1 VVYVQIATSRRAAVR
16 CGATTGHECRTVRFV
31 DGNQMRLSLSN
42 TVAEGVEVQY
52 RPNRQVITVIARN
65 TSRGKIFNLTSAELV
80 DLVQDPR
87 LQLPKF

>member
-1 VVYVQIATSRRAAVR
+1 MEAAR
-16 CGATTGHECRTVRFV
+16 PHGWPAGTREMGTCQTARFT
-31 DGNQMRLSLSN
+31 DGNQMRLSLSH

-52 RPNRQVITVIARN
+52 RPNRQVITIIGRN
-65 TSRGKIFNLTSAELV
+65 TSRGKPFNLTSAELV